1 MSVVAF
7 LHAFRALSFPLL
19 LLLALWL
26 CGRLREENAVCQAV
40 EGASCLAGLWRV
52 FHKMGIIA

>member
-1 MSVVAF
+1 MLLAMSVVAF

-40 EGASCLAGLWRV
+40 EGASCLG
-52 FHKMGIIA
+52 GIMESFP

>member
-19 LLLALWL
+19 LLLAVWL

-40 EGASCLAGLWRV
+40 EGASCLG
-52 FHKMGIIA
+52 GIMESFP